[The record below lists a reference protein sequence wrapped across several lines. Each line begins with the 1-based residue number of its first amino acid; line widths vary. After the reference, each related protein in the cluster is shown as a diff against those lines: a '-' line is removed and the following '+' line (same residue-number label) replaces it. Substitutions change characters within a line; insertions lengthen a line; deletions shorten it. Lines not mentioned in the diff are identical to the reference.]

1 LKVWRHWF
9 VKITIEYM
17 LPDIE
22 HAIRLQLL
30 DDRTTVLSREIAAF
44 PKHIAGIEQR
54 LGSHLRRL
62 EADKAAVAANLKE
75 RKRIE
80 GEIQANEQKISK
92 LKGQMMDAKNNEQYH
107 AFQHEIDF
115 CQQEIGRNEERI
127 LALMAEAE
135 PLEKNVKAA
144 EVALAAEKK
153 EVDAEKKQAQERT
166 AVDQAEIAR
175 LKSERGA
182 ILAAMTPKDASEYER
197 IRKGRAGVAIAEAVN
212 GRCSK
217 CNIMLRPQFLQEL
230 KLGNSI
236 MVCESC
242 RRMLYVNPPQS
253 FDDLVP
259 QSAR

>member
-1 LKVWRHWF
+1 
-9 VKITIEYM
+9 M
-17 LPDIE
+17 LPDIK

-30 DDRTTVLSREIAAF
+30 DDRTTVLAREIAAL
-44 PKHIAGIEQR
+44 PKHVAEIEKKLESHLQR
-54 LGSHLRRL
+54 LQ
-62 EADKAAVAANLKE
+62 ADKGAVAANLKE
-75 RKRIE
+75 RKKMEADIL
-80 GEIQANEQKISK
+80 AHEQKISK
-92 LKGQMMDAKNNEQYH
+92 LKGQIMEAKDNKQYT
-107 AFQHEIDF
+107 AFQDEINF

-127 LALMAEAE
+127 LVLMSESE

-153 EVDAEKKQAQERT
+153 EVDAGKKQAQERT
-166 AVDQAEIAR
+166 AADQQEIGGLRTDRA
-175 LKSERGA
+175 A
-182 ILAAMTPKDASEYER
+182 ILAEMTPKIALEYER

-230 KLGNSI
+230 KLAESI

-253 FDDLVP
+253 FEDLVP
-259 QSAR
+259 QSVR